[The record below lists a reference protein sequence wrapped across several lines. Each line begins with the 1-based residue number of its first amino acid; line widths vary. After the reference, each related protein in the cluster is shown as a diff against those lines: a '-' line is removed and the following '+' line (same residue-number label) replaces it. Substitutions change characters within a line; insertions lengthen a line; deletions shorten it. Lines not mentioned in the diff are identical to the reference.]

1 MSNKRNWWPTAKPQI
16 SEGAPFRLN
25 NYMPRASFE
34 GILLSLNYTDRKYV
48 EYNDGLF
55 HICKKEESWNMNM
68 AEDFDTSW
76 INVLDESMMEW
87 FNKYA
92 PGFMCIGRKPHP
104 LGNESHTICCC
115 LASILRRSQ
124 IAEGKDHP
132 QQLGQK

>member
-55 HICKKEESWNMNM
+55 HMSQMKEACNMN
-68 AEDFDTSW
+68 
-76 INVLDESMMEW
+76 
-87 FNKYA
+87 
-92 PGFMCIGRKPHP
+92 
-104 LGNESHTICCC
+104 
-115 LASILRRSQ
+115 
-124 IAEGKDHP
+124 IAEEFNI
-132 QQLGQK
+132 